1 MNDDK
6 RQVGLITGAS
16 SGIGWAIAH
25 ASQRFVCVL
34 WWSLSSGVIL
44 HRGPRFGPEFQRLRL
59 LVCKRAARNR
69 YG

>member
-1 MNDDK
+1 ML
-6 RQVGLITGAS
+6 RQPLCLWPHSQVAR
-16 SGIGWAIAH
+16 

-34 WWSLSSGVIL
+34 WWSLSSDVIL
-44 HRGPRFGPEFQRLRL
+44 HKGPRFGPEFQRLRL